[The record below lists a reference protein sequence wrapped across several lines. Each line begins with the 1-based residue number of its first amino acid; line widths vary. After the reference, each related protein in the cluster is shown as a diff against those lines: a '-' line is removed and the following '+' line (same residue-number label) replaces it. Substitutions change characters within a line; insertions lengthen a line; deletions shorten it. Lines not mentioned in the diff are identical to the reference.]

1 MHAECGPE
9 KEIPP
14 GRFATSGIDD
24 PSPHVMP
31 LAFFMLLHRPDT
43 LVSRTDRSLEAA
55 MHLSDPFSTHYSE
68 LLDGTYDCVD
78 RIILNG
84 YFSLGCNPGGFRTW
98 WRRLYGSD
106 DNLDNSALQRMSGR
120 FSRRLHAYAKK
131 HKIPVVYSKDRANER
146 KHIIA
151 EGYRPQDPEFV
162 GLFLVIIGRAP
173 GLVWK
178 VDRSPAGLIRNI
190 GRRKTQ
196 SWVNHLSF
204 HIMDSDWGHV
214 TFKICGQPPF
224 AAQIMLN
231 GHEYVARQAQKRR
244 VTFIKDGNCFVS
256 TSSGAGL
263 AKIAETLRS
272 SNAVGQLTQLC
283 DRWIYSSCLFFALPP
298 EEQKRSGFRYNYSVY
313 QIEYSRNLLFHRGSE
328 LERVMQAMIDQTR
341 SSLDVRKIRTLFGY
355 KHRPKFKRGGKRN
368 SRIEVGLE
376 RPVYDLTVFKVH
388 FGYLTLKAY
397 TKGERVLRFEAVVH
411 NIKALHCRRSLP
423 KFPDIVSRLR
433 GMIER
438 FLEVL
443 ACVGMPSIRSDT
455 WDQLREPS
463 RVGAT
468 RVPGIDISKKRN
480 RVFIE
485 AVIALA
491 SMPGGFSVKDLSHKV
506 RERSPSIDYSPSKA
520 AYDLRKLRGKAF
532 VEKVPKSRSYFCSP
546 SGLQTMAALLVIT
559 DKVIRPVLAGALK
572 KRRGRP
578 SKTQSPVD
586 IHYRRLQS
594 EMRKLFDT
602 LGIAA

>member
-411 NIKALHCRRSLP
+411 
-423 KFPDIVSRLR
+423 
-433 GMIER
+433 
-438 FLEVL
+438 
-443 ACVGMPSIRSDT
+443 
-455 WDQLREPS
+455 
-463 RVGAT
+463 
-468 RVPGIDISKKRN
+468 SKKRN
-480 RVFIE
+480 RVFID